1 MVKVV
6 AETLKNTIPYSANAW
21 GTITLPKAPAITH
34 IDLLLK
40 LTVKTGTATLSPA
53 AHAPVS
59 LIKNVNIVQGGEYPI
74 QGTGWVLFV
83 KGYYESKGKVM
94 KDALTTTTNTT
105 QTVYAEIVIHPGL
118 NPEDKGDIS
127 VAIPTDVVEE
137 TKLAVLW
144 GDESDLGSGYTIDS
158 AEIIVTV
165 WKVLD
170 KRPLAV
176 PAWNYDTKAI
186 DAAYSDLAFTIQP
199 PTGKFYSKAVIEVL
213 DSSGADSD
221 DVVSELGVVDKRRA
235 TEILHRISW
244 LVEQRDDAR
253 RYDVDPLTGHVIF
266 DAKELG
272 TPVVLG
278 VKDVVLGFTTT
289 ATGKVNV
296 LFNSFIRR

>member
-1 MVKVV
+1 MARVV

-21 GTITLPKAPAITH
+21 ETITLPKAPAITH
-34 IDLLLK
+34 IDLLLE
-40 LTVKTGTATLSPA
+40 LTVKTGTATPSPA
-53 AHAPVS
+53 AHAPIS
-59 LIKNVNIVQGGEYPI
+59 LIKNVNVIQGGEYPI
-74 QGTGWVLFV
+74 QGTGWILFV
-83 KGYYESKGKVM
+83 KGYYESKGKVR
-94 KDALTTTTNTT
+94 KDSLTTSTSTT
-105 QTVYAEIVIHPGL
+105 QTVYAEILIHPGL
-118 NPEDKGDIS
+118 NPEDKGDVS

-170 KRPLAV
+170 RKPLAL
-176 PAWNYDTKAI
+176 PAWNYDTKSI
-186 DAAYSDLAFTIQP
+186 DATYSDLAFTLQP
-199 PTGKFYSKAVIEVL
+199 PVGKFYSKAVIEVL
-213 DSSGADSD
+213 DSNGSDSD

-244 LVEQRDDAR
+244 LIEQRDDAR
-253 RYDVDPLTGHVIF
+253 RYNVDPLTGHVIF

-289 ATGKVNV
+289 ATGKINA
-296 LFNSFIRR
+296 LFNSFVRR